1 MANTAPEPIY
11 RVRFINQDQVYQVYV
26 RHVYQGEM
34 YGFVVLEEFIF
45 GEHTTVV
52 VDPAEEKLKTEFG
65 DVSATI
71 VPMHAIIRI
80 DVVEKRGK
88 ATVTEIKG
96 KVARFPSPIYTPGEP
111 E

>member
-1 MANTAPEPIY
+1 MANPSPEPIY
-11 RVRFINQDQVYQVYV
+11 RVRFVNQDQVYQVYV
-26 RHVYQGEM
+26 RHIYQGEM
-34 YGFVVLEEFIF
+34 YGFVVLEDFIF
-45 GEHTTVV
+45 GEHTTLV
-52 VDPAEEKLKTEFG
+52 VDPAEEKLKSEFG

-88 ATVTEIKG
+88 ASVTKIDG
-96 KVARFPSPIYTPGEP
+96 NVTRFPSPIYTPGEP

>member
-1 MANTAPEPIY
+1 MANSAPDPIY
-11 RVRFINQDQVYQVYV
+11 RVRFINQDEVYQVYV

-71 VPMHAIIRI
+71 VPIVRPASC
-80 DVVEKRGK
+80 
-88 ATVTEIKG
+88 TC
-96 KVARFPSPIYTPGEP
+96 
-111 E
+111 